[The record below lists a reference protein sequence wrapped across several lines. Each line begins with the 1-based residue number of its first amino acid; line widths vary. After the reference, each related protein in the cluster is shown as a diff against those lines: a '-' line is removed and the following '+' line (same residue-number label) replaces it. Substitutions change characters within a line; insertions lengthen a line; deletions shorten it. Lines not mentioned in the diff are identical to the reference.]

1 MGRTG
6 RTALRLDAGHWPQ
19 GPDQVAVKNSVAEV
33 LDLHLGGL
41 WDQGGTRRTVVGV
54 VENPQNLR
62 DAFVLVAPGQ
72 IGSPD
77 HVDVLIKAS
86 NDEFARNRAWTTR
99 PSRYGR
105 TTLTPPPPSFWSSP
119 RSGWCSLPSATSC
132 TTVVKIRAAPAGG
145 WRAAPALIQRPG

>member
-6 RTALRLDAGHWPQ
+6 RTGLRLDAGHWPQ

-77 HVDVLIKAS
+77 HVDVLS
-86 NDEFARNRAWTTR
+86 GPRHARAGVRCHLQPPAR
-99 PSRYGR
+99 PSSRYV
-105 TTLTPPPPSFWSSP
+105 P
-119 RSGWCSLPSATSC
+119 RLLE
-132 TTVVKIRAAPAGG
+132 GG
-145 WRAAPALIQRPG
+145 EQRQR